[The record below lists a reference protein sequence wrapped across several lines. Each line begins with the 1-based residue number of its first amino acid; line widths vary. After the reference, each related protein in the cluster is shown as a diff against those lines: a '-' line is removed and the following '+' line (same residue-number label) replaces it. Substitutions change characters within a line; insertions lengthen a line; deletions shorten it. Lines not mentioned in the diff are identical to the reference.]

1 MNTSYTVVRRIT
13 EKLVKRGVVLN
24 GTEQILT
31 GEIHIYPA
39 NKLTLD
45 MYDGEIIAQ
54 HHYDCSWW
62 DVKVGVVS
70 YKNTVLADYFTTT
83 CAQSGNL
90 ADVDVMN
97 QLAYYKSECNRYE
110 NSTCWKITAP
120 LRMLGDF
127 LKRVLGKRK

>member
-1 MNTSYTVVRRIT
+1 MRRIT
-13 EKLVKRGVVLN
+13 QQLEKYGITFNGEEQVLKN
-24 GTEQILT
+24 KIR
-31 GEIHIYPA
+31 IYPA
-39 NKLTLD
+39 NKLAID
-45 MYDGEIIAQ
+45 VFDGENIAQ